1 MAKSQIIKDLANG
14 SIDTQ
19 TALKRTKV
27 LLQEFDDERLLEWV
41 NYEIEGY
48 PNDVEVPEYRR
59 ISGQP
64 FCSYIKGTMSR
75 FLKYS
80 NVPLSLGNM
89 PENERE
95 IFYYANMRESVGALK
110 GTIHEYEKKGTS
122 IGRIIPAEYY
132 PYIAKCNNDMGM
144 VIQSAEIQL
153 NMPQI
158 LNIFPKVENKLLD
171 ILRYLEKQFGNLD
184 ELDID
189 VDNKS
194 EQELKEI
201 VNHIYVLIYN
211 DQSVT
216 IGNDNE
222 FNNSN
227 IASSIKTEN

>member
-1 MAKSQIIKDLANG
+1 MSPDKLNKRKDFMISILGFLDLSSQ
-14 SIDTQ
+14 
-19 TALKRTKV
+19 
-27 LLQEFDDERLLEWV
+27 LL
-41 NYEIEGY
+41 Y
-48 PNDVEVPEYRR
+48 
-59 ISGQP
+59 
-64 FCSYIKGTMSR
+64 
-75 FLKYS
+75 
-80 NVPLSLGNM
+80 
-89 PENERE
+89 
-95 IFYYANMRESVGALK
+95 
-110 GTIHEYEKKGTS
+110 
-122 IGRIIPAEYY
+122 
-132 PYIAKCNNDMGM
+132 DMGM

-171 ILRYLEKQFGNLD
+171 ILRYLENQFGNLD

-189 VDNKS
+189 VNNKS

-227 IASSIKTEN
+227 IASSIKTAN

>member
-1 MAKSQIIKDLANG
+1 
-14 SIDTQ
+14 
-19 TALKRTKV
+19 
-27 LLQEFDDERLLEWV
+27 
-41 NYEIEGY
+41 
-48 PNDVEVPEYRR
+48 
-59 ISGQP
+59 
-64 FCSYIKGTMSR
+64 
-75 FLKYS
+75 
-80 NVPLSLGNM
+80 
-89 PENERE
+89 
-95 IFYYANMRESVGALK
+95 
-110 GTIHEYEKKGTS
+110 
-122 IGRIIPAEYY
+122 
-132 PYIAKCNNDMGM
+132 MGM

>member
-1 MAKSQIIKDLANG
+1 
-14 SIDTQ
+14 
-19 TALKRTKV
+19 
-27 LLQEFDDERLLEWV
+27 
-41 NYEIEGY
+41 
-48 PNDVEVPEYRR
+48 
-59 ISGQP
+59 
-64 FCSYIKGTMSR
+64 
-75 FLKYS
+75 
-80 NVPLSLGNM
+80 
-89 PENERE
+89 
-95 IFYYANMRESVGALK
+95 
-110 GTIHEYEKKGTS
+110 
-122 IGRIIPAEYY
+122 
-132 PYIAKCNNDMGM
+132 M

-189 VDNKS
+189 VNNKS

-222 FNNSN
+222 FNHSN
-227 IASSIKTEN
+227 IASSIKTAN

>member
-1 MAKSQIIKDLANG
+1 MSLDKLNKRKNFMISILGFLDLSSQ
-14 SIDTQ
+14 
-19 TALKRTKV
+19 
-27 LLQEFDDERLLEWV
+27 LL
-41 NYEIEGY
+41 Y
-48 PNDVEVPEYRR
+48 
-59 ISGQP
+59 
-64 FCSYIKGTMSR
+64 
-75 FLKYS
+75 
-80 NVPLSLGNM
+80 
-89 PENERE
+89 
-95 IFYYANMRESVGALK
+95 
-110 GTIHEYEKKGTS
+110 
-122 IGRIIPAEYY
+122 
-132 PYIAKCNNDMGM
+132 DMGM

-171 ILRYLEKQFGNLD
+171 ILRYLENQFGNLD

-189 VDNKS
+189 VNNKS

-227 IASSIKTEN
+227 IASSIKTAN